1 MYNIPANPQLRRTR
15 PLHYI
20 AWTLIA
26 MAAYAVMVILLK
38 FSLRSI
44 PPEAAV
50 FVTNTFLVVGAF
62 LWAIYRGVK
71 ITDHLGMNQPTLL
84 LVISGLALTVAIVS
98 QYVALSRGPVS
109 TVYPLFGMNI
119 AIVAVLGFLILS
131 EPVSIQ
137 RIAGVILAAGAIF
150 LLAR

>member
-1 MYNIPANPQLRRTR
+1 M
-15 PLHYI
+15 HYI
-20 AWTLIA
+20 FWTLIA
-26 MAAYAVMVILLK
+26 MASYAVMVILLK

-50 FVTNTFLVVGAF
+50 FVTNTFLVVSALLF
-62 LWAIYRGVK
+62 ALYRGVK
-71 ITDHLGMNQPTLL
+71 ITDHLGWNQPTLL
-84 LVISGLALTVAIVS
+84 LVLSGIALSVAIIS

-119 AIVAVLGFLILS
+119 AVVAVLGFLILR
-131 EPVSIQ
+131 EPISIE
-137 RIAGVILAAGAIF
+137 RIAGVILAAGAVF

>member
-1 MYNIPANPQLRRTR
+1 M
-15 PLHYI
+15 HYVV
-20 AWTLIA
+20 WTLIA
-26 MAAYAVMVILLK
+26 MSAYAVMVILLK
-38 FSLRSI
+38 ISLRSI

-50 FVTNTFLVVGAF
+50 FVTNTFLVVGAL

-84 LVISGLALTVAIVS
+84 LVISGIALTVAIVS

-119 AIVAVLGFLILS
+119 AIVAVLGFLVLS
-131 EPVSIQ
+131 EPISIQ

>member
-1 MYNIPANPQLRRTR
+1 M
-15 PLHYI
+15 HYVV
-20 AWTLIA
+20 WTLIA
-26 MAAYAVMVILLK
+26 MSAYAVMVILLK
-38 FSLRSI
+38 ISLRSI

-50 FVTNTFLVVGAF
+50 FVTNTFLVVGAL

-119 AIVAVLGFLILS
+119 AIVAVLGFLVLS
-131 EPVSIQ
+131 EPISIQ

>member
-1 MYNIPANPQLRRTR
+1 M
-15 PLHYI
+15 HYVV
-20 AWTLIA
+20 WTLIA
-26 MAAYAVMVILLK
+26 MSAYAVMVILLK
-38 FSLRSI
+38 ISLRSI

-50 FVTNTFLVVGAF
+50 FVTNTFLVVGAL

-119 AIVAVLGFLILS
+119 AIVAVLGFVVLS
-131 EPVSIQ
+131 EPISIQ